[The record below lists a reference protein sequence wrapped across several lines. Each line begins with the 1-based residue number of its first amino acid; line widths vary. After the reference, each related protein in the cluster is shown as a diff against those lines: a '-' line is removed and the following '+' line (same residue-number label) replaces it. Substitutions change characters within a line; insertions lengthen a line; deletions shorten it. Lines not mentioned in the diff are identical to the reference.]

1 MKVELKKSFPDVGFM
16 TEEESKHTFSYK
28 TFILDPIDG
37 TTNLIYDYKMSSI
50 SLAYVEGGEV
60 EFGIVFNGEDIIPEN
75 FLNLD
80 AIEKI
85 IRKYM

>member
-1 MKVELKKSFPDVGFM
+1 MQKNILSILNDIRPGSDFTTSVDFYEDGLLDSFDII
-16 TEEESKHTFSYK
+16 
-28 TFILDPIDG
+28 TFIE
-37 TTNLIYDYKMSSI
+37 
-50 SLAYVEGGEV
+50 AVES